1 MRIAFPDASMIAP
14 ASSCGS
20 ILVVTSRG
28 VRRSGDIDGAANF
41 VCGGNLESHA
51 TVCADVL
58 VKLEHEVNG
67 ELDNTG
73 TGVNPGLC
81 ERSSEDID
89 DR

>member
-1 MRIAFPDASMIAP
+1 MIAP

-20 ILVVTSRG
+20 SRG
-28 VRRSGDIDGAANF
+28 VRRSGDIDDTANF
-41 VCGGNLESHA
+41 VCGGTLERHA

-58 VKLEHEVNG
+58 VKYKHEVNG
-67 ELDNTG
+67 ELDYTG

-81 ERSSEDID
+81 ERSSENID